1 MIQLEKDTFE
11 KEVLESKGLILVDF
25 WSNKCEDCKALMPHI
40 EELSEEF
47 GDKMKFTK
55 FNTVGAMKVAIK
67 QKVLGLP
74 TVAIYKDGEKI
85 SELTKDEATKENI
98 KKMIDTVLLKSD

>member
-11 KEVLESKGLILVDF
+11 EKVLESKGLVLVDF
-25 WSNKCEDCKALMPHI
+25 WSDKCEDCKALMPHI

-47 GDKMKFTK
+47 NDKIKFTK
-55 FNTVGAMKVAIK
+55 FNTIGAMKIAIK

-85 SELTKDEATKENI
+85 SELVKEDATKENI
-98 KKMIDTVLLKSD
+98 KKMISEIL

>member
-11 KEVLESKGLILVDF
+11 KKVLESKGLILVDF
-25 WSNKCEDCKALMPHI
+25 WSDKCEDCKALMPHV
-40 EELSEEF
+40 EELSEKF
-47 GDKMKFTK
+47 GDKIKFTK
-55 FNTVGAMKVAIK
+55 FNTIGAMKVAIK

-85 SELTKDEATKENI
+85 SELVKENATKENI
-98 KKMIDTVLLKSD
+98 KKMINEVL

>member
-11 KEVLESKGLILVDF
+11 KEVLENKGLVLVDF
-25 WSNKCEDCKALMPHI
+25 WSDKCEDCKALMPQV

-47 GDKMKFTK
+47 GNRIKFTK
-55 FNTVGAMKVAIK
+55 FNTIGAMRVAIK

-74 TVAIYKDGEKI
+74 TVVIYKDGEKI
-85 SELTKDEATKENI
+85 SELVKEEATKENI
-98 KKMIDTVLLKSD
+98 KKMIGKVL

>member
-11 KEVLESKGLILVDF
+11 KEVLESKGLLLVDF
-25 WSNKCEDCKALMPHI
+25 WSDKCEDCKALMPHV
-40 EELSEEF
+40 EELSAEF
-47 GDKMKFTK
+47 GDKIKFTK
-55 FNTVGAMKVAIK
+55 FNTIGAMKVAIK

-85 SELTKDEATKENI
+85 AELVKENATKENI
-98 KKMIDTVLLKSD
+98 KKMINEVL

>member
-11 KEVLESKGLILVDF
+11 EKVLENKGLVLVDF
-25 WSNKCEDCKALMPHI
+25 WSDKCEDCKALLPHV

-47 GDKMKFTK
+47 GDKIKFTK
-55 FNTVGAMKVAIK
+55 FNTIGAMKVAIK

-85 SELTKDEATKENI
+85 YELVKENATKENI
-98 KKMIDTVLLKSD
+98 KKMINEVL